1 MNKGKFNH
9 KTILITG
16 SSSGLGKEFAKK
28 LATSESNI
36 ILVAR
41 RRNLLEELKQ
51 ELSSQPAKIFVIDQ
65 DLTTEKGP
73 THVFERTK
81 ELSLSVDI
89 LINNAG
95 FGVSDEFM
103 DSDLNEYMNMIDL
116 NIKAV
121 IELIYLFLPEMQAKR
136 SGSILNVTSILG
148 SMPFPNLSVY
158 SGTKAFILTFSEGL
172 WKELRRYNIS
182 VTALVSVGI
191 DTEFYNKVHRSK
203 FRYLPMQKPDKVAD
217 KALTALS
224 KRKRIAYT
232 ANRYA
237 FLIHSKRILPQRLIL
252 WMNDLFYDNKKID

>member
-1 MNKGKFNH
+1 MQLEFTLPVY
-9 KTILITG
+9 KT
-16 SSSGLGKEFAKK
+16 
-28 LATSESNI
+28 
-36 ILVAR
+36 
-41 RRNLLEELKQ
+41 
-51 ELSSQPAKIFVIDQ
+51 
-65 DLTTEKGP
+65 
-73 THVFERTK
+73 
-81 ELSLSVDI
+81 
-89 LINNAG
+89 
-95 FGVSDEFM
+95 
-103 DSDLNEYMNMIDL
+103 
-116 NIKAV
+116 
-121 IELIYLFLPEMQAKR
+121 
-136 SGSILNVTSILG
+136 ILNVTSILG